1 MTRIENEMA
10 DNAYSLLNCLDNQRE
25 DNQAPTLSFNAFP
38 HGFRLSFIRAAED
51 SDGVVTSTF
60 WDFGDGNES
69 SEVAPSHVYD
79 NPGTYLVSC
88 TATDDDGVSLTD
100 WRYFTVP
107 LNVDLTASDGCV
119 TLGDFAKLASYWQ
132 NRECGEPDWCG
143 EADLDRNG
151 SVGFEDLRLMSQ
163 HWLKRTE
170 DYE

>member
-1 MTRIENEMA
+1 
-10 DNAYSLLNCLDNQRE
+10 
-25 DNQAPTLSFNAFP
+25 
-38 HGFRLSFIRAAED
+38 
-51 SDGVVTSTF
+51 VTSTF